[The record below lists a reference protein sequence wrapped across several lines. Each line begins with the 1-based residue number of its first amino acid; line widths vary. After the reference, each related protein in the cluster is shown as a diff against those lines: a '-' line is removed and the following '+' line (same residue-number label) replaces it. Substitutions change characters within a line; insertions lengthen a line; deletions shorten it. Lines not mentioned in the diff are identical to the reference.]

1 MNAARRC
8 AERLWALAA
17 PATAGPGAPADPAL
31 IALLERFYLQLSQ
44 GEEPLRLQPEEL
56 ESLVPLLG
64 SLPLEIQQGADGT
77 PTLWSRRSWQR
88 QRRLIADLV
97 ERLSQRGGLLV
108 TGGAGS
114 GKTSLVRE
122 LLQQEG
128 HRRVL
133 LTAPTGKAAARL
145 REALAGFEPPLAAGT
160 LHRWLEAT
168 GGGQFRRHR
177 QRPLAVD
184 TLVLDE
190 LSMVDG
196 ALMEALLEALPSE
209 VRLLLLGDP
218 GQLPPI
224 GGAGLLEPLQ
234 LRLQELNSPCWRQL
248 QGSHRFNES
257 TALGAFVTALRHRA
271 PAQELQAQLEQLS
284 ATDNLHWH
292 DLRQGFPASVA
303 KQLENQRD
311 CLGQLAQDPHC
322 SDGELLSQ
330 LEQLMVLCPR
340 RLGSLGV
347 AALNQRFLGINSNR
361 VQGWPPGTPLLITRN
376 DSELN
381 LANGDLGVVRP
392 NGTGQLEA
400 LIASADG
407 PLRLPLALL
416 PGLEPAL
423 ALTVHKSQGSQAQRA
438 VVVVAN
444 PLGLDP
450 RLLYTALTRARAGV
464 DLICPPLNSEPA

>member
-1 MNAARRC
+1 MTAARRC

-17 PATAGPGAPADPAL
+17 PAAAGPETAAEPAL
-31 IALLERFYLQLSQ
+31 ISLLERFYQQLSQ
-44 GEEPLRLQPEEL
+44 GEEPLRLTPLEL
-56 ESLVPLLG
+56 ETLAPLLG
-64 SLPLEIQQGADGT
+64 SLPLELEQAADGT
-77 PTLWSRRSWQR
+77 PRLWSRRSWQR
-88 QRRLIADLV
+88 QQRLIAALV
-97 ERLSQRGGLLV
+97 ERLSQHGGLLV
-108 TGGAGS
+108 TGGAGT

-122 LLQQEG
+122 LLAEEG
-128 HRRVL
+128 NRRVL

-145 REALAGFEPPLAAGT
+145 REALAGFEPPLEGGT

-168 GGGQFRRHR
+168 GGGQFRRNR

-196 ALMEALLEALPSE
+196 ALLEALLEALPAG

-224 GGAGLLEPLQ
+224 GGAGVLEPLQ
-234 LRLQELNSPCWRQL
+234 QRLQQLNSPCWRQL
-248 QGSHRFNES
+248 QRSHRFNES
-257 TALGAFVTALRHRA
+257 TALGAFVGALRQQA
-271 PAQELQAQLEQLS
+271 SPQALQGQLAQLGDN
-284 ATDNLHWH
+284 DNLRWH

-303 KQLENQRD
+303 TALQSQRD
-311 CLGQLAQDPHC
+311 CLRQQALDRHC
-322 SDGELLSQ
+322 SDAELLGQ
-330 LEQLMVLCPR
+330 LEQLMLLCPR
-340 RLGSLGV
+340 RLGQLGV
-347 AALNQRFLGINSNR
+347 TALNGRFLGIDPQKPLS
-361 VQGWPPGTPLLITRN
+361 WPSGTPLLVTRN

-381 LANGDLGVVRP
+381 LANGDLGVLRP
-392 NGTGQLEA
+392 NATGQPEA

-438 VVVVAN
+438 VVVV
-444 PLGLDP
+444 PQPQGLDP
-450 RLLYTALTRARAGV
+450 RLLYTALTRARGGV
-464 DLICPPLNSEPA
+464 DLICPPVDMAGA